1 MAYVAVHLAVGKP
14 PTRLSSGELLDELMD
29 VGTANTTTS
38 DQALID
44 NGTLLLGLPP
54 MPVEAASTADS
65 IAVAPA
71 GSMTQTD
78 AQAALEGLSA
88 RSDAAATAASAEAA
102 TRAAADS
109 AEATTRGN
117 ADTTETSARTT
128 ADSSEATTRGTADT
142 TEATARASGDS
153 TEQTRALA
161 AEALLAPR
169 ANPAFTDTA
178 AFSASTV
185 KAGGSSS
192 NARVGGTLF
201 THFVDAPNGT
211 TVETDLYS
219 DSVPASAL
227 ATNGDSLNGMYG
239 GIIVQSGTA
248 TRQLKVYFGGTLI
261 FDSGALSVSI
271 AGDWVIEVLLV
282 RVSATVVR
290 AAVSMTLTGASLGA
304 YANVVEVTGLTISGA
319 NVLKVTGQAAG
330 VGAASADIVAQ
341 VATVGW
347 MPA

>member
-29 VGTANTTTS
+29 VGTANTATS

-54 MPVEAASTADS
+54 APAEAAPTAGS
-65 IAVAPA
+65 IVVAPA

-102 TRAAADS
+102 TRAA
-109 AEATTRGN
+109 

-161 AEALLAPR
+161 AEALLAPK
-169 ANPAFTDTA
+169 ASPAFTGTA

-185 KAGGSSS
+185 KAGGSAS

-201 THFVDAPNGT
+201 THFTDAPNGT

-219 DSVPASAL
+219 DSVPASTL

-248 TRQLKVYFGGTLI
+248 TRQLKVYFGGTLL

-271 AGDWVIEVLLV
+271 AGEWVIEVLLV

-304 YANVVEVTGLTISGA
+304 YANVVEVTGLTLSGA